1 MFKKK
6 QRDKNSNSKKGK
18 GLSDRTLYTL
28 IGGGLILVMLALAA
42 NIILRPETA
51 GMTGVVAQIISAVG
65 IMAAAIFSLLAV
77 RQMRKQGEEARVQ
90 WEEARVNAIKPI
102 FTYERASFER
112 RPIRLVIQLNNAG
125 NGSAVGVRA
134 FLLDAKWDV
143 AIKNWREGMWPGGSV
158 VTFPDFP
165 DRFVIGVG
173 GKYSNATDAPSVEA
187 KRAPF
192 QFSHNV

>member
-1 MFKKK
+1 
-6 QRDKNSNSKKGK
+6 
-18 GLSDRTLYTL
+18 
-28 IGGGLILVMLALAA
+28 MLALAA

-125 NGSAVGVRA
+125 NGSA
-134 FLLDAKWDV
+134 
-143 AIKNWREGMWPGGSV
+143 I
-158 VTFPDFP
+158 
-165 DRFVIGVG
+165 IG
-173 GKYSNATDAPSVEA
+173 
-187 KRAPF
+187 
-192 QFSHNV
+192 